1 MLGPSKKGLAGG
13 VVVLCGGG
21 VGDLVVGG
29 KADLGGVV
37 DRLLVQV

>member
-13 VVVLCGGG
+13 VVLLRGGG

-29 KADLGGVV
+29 KAALGGVV
-37 DRLLVQV
+37 ERRFVQV